1 MPHDTPSLPFH
12 DGRLGIRALATRVA
26 GAVLIGAMTAAPLL
40 AQQSEGGPDG
50 GNILRPRGGLMVWT
64 LVIFLVLLGVLSR
77 FAFRPITAAV
87 AAREKGLEDALEQA
101 RRDRAEAAQQLK
113 EQRQLLERTNSEA
126 QRIIAEARV
135 AADRVRHDLLE
146 QGQAQQRE
154 LLERARRDIDDERRR
169 AITDLRREAVDLAI
183 LGASKVIEKNLDDQ
197 TNRKLVDA
205 FIADL
210 KPAAAGR

>member
-1 MPHDTPSLPFH
+1 M
-12 DGRLGIRALATRVA
+12 
-26 GAVLIGAMTAAPLL
+26 
-40 AQQSEGGPDG
+40 
-50 GNILRPRGGLMVWT
+50 
-64 LVIFLVLLGVLSR
+64 
-77 FAFRPITAAV
+77 
-87 AAREKGLEDALEQA
+87 
-101 RRDRAEAAQQLK
+101 
-113 EQRQLLERTNSEA
+113 
-126 QRIIAEARV
+126 

-210 KPAAAGR
+210 KPVAAGR